1 MVTALFGDG
10 LGMTGNLEKEIK
22 ESILFC
28 VMWLG
33 TSKVIEATLSISLQM
48 FS

>member
-1 MVTALFGDG
+1 MSWFFKIFLIAASCRMVTALFGDG

-28 VMWLG
+28 VM
-33 TSKVIEATLSISLQM
+33 
-48 FS
+48 